1 MPYIHPAALDYERKR
16 WLRHDA
22 HRFIRPDWRRFVT
35 PGSELAAL
43 YESFERK
50 YRPDQPRMPA
60 GDPAGGQWTSEGG
73 GEEGDGGEIPAN
85 AKPVQYTGR
94 ERSTLAEILL
104 SKGGE
109 NLGSFGDR
117 VSVVRSPNITHQE
130 NYDPESG
137 RTILSFTGTGS
148 IVVDENDGNVLRG
161 SAYHVGTATRPDQ
174 GLSIIIDRNGK
185 VQAHST
191 SGS

>member
-1 MPYIHPAALDYERKR
+1 MPRIAPAAIAHERKR

-22 HRFIRPDWRRFVT
+22 HRFLRHDWRRYVN
-35 PGSELAAL
+35 PGSELWVL
-43 YESFERK
+43 YESIERK
-50 YRPDQPRMPA
+50 YSPDQPRVPA
-60 GDPAGGQWTSEGG
+60 GVREGGQWTS
-73 GEEGDGGEIPAN
+73 EEGDGGEIPSN

-94 ERSTLAEILL
+94 ESSTLAKILL

-117 VSVVRSPNITHQE
+117 VSVVKGPNISHQE
-130 NYDPESG
+130 SYDPESG
-137 RTILSFTGTGS
+137 RTILSSTGIGS
-148 IVVDENDGNVLRG
+148 VVVDENDGLVLRG
-161 SAYHVGTATRPDQ
+161 SAYDVGTSARPDQ

-185 VQAHST
+185 TQVNST

>member
-1 MPYIHPAALDYERKR
+1 MPIIHPAALDYERKR

-43 YESFERK
+43 YEDIERK
-50 YRPDQPRMPA
+50 YRPDQSRVPA
-60 GDPAGGQWTSEGG
+60 GVPEGGQRTSD
-73 GEEGDGGEIPAN
+73 DGGEIPTN
-85 AKPVQYTGR
+85 AKPAQYTGR

-117 VSVVRSPNITHQE
+117 VSVVKGPNISHQE
-130 NYDPESG
+130 SYDPESG
-137 RTILSFTGTGS
+137 RTILSFTGIGS
-148 IVVDENDGNVLRG
+148 VVVDENDGTTLRG

-185 VQAHST
+185 VQVNST